1 MPPLAS
7 DLDLPVRGN
16 PLTAEPSSLM
26 FICLLCVTQSM
37 VWYRFDLYHTSHSMI
52 ETQHTTQQTMYVCIV
67 TVGSTQ
73 QHHPPPTITRN
84 HPRPPPTTS
93 GHPPPPTT
101 THHRPPVTPD
111 HPRSP
116 PITSTKSW
124 SITQFIYRHEV
135 TKGCG
140 HKAGVNFILHV
151 TIMENP

>member
-1 MPPLAS
+1 ML
-7 DLDLPVRGN
+7 
-16 PLTAEPSSLM
+16 
-26 FICLLCVTQSM
+26 ICLLYVTQSM

-73 QHHPPPTITRN
+73 QQHPPPTITRN

-135 TKGCG
+135 TCVISQGRCELHTSCDNHGKSMILQSREGCDG
-140 HKAGVNFILHV
+140 QFMGFGDGGQQ
-151 TIMENP
+151 